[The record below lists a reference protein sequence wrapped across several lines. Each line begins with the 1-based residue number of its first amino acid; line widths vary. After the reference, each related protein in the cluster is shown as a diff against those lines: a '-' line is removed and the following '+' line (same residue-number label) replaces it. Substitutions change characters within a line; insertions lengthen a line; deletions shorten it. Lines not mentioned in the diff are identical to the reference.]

1 MDIHTFFRL
10 VDKFKASSAVIDSQ
24 AVVVDDEVVG
34 KTPEAEL
41 ANGNGSPKGN
51 CSNWCKKD

>member
-1 MDIHTFFRL
+1 MDTFFRL

-41 ANGNGSPKGN
+41 AKGNGSPNGN